1 MRHRGQSTIL
11 KDENQMTKIAAAVF
25 CLLLASCGGGGQG
38 NTYKDYDCSVFPDQF
53 TSPYILPY
61 QIGKSFKAFPHAAR
75 TASSTNSINPI
86 QYYSLDIEMP
96 IGTEIVASR
105 DGEVILAEEQF
116 SDSDHTPGNENVIIV
131 LHDDG
136 TFARYFHLT
145 KNGALVNVGDRV
157 NQLDV
162 IGLSGNSGNSTGPH
176 LHFDVMEVV
185 GGDGEFCVPQRFTN
199 SDPRHCTTV
208 PLSFLNS
215 PVTDCGLRFGVSYE
229 AFSF

>member
-1 MRHRGQSTIL
+1 MIRIP
-11 KDENQMTKIAAAVF
+11 AAVLV
-25 CLLLASCGGGGQG
+25 LLLASCSDDKG
-38 NTYKDYDCSVFPDQF
+38 NTYKNYDCSVFPDQF

-61 QIGKSFKAFPHAAR
+61 QIGESFKAYPHAAR
-75 TASSTNSINPI
+75 TAPSSNSINPI
-86 QYYSLDIEMP
+86 QYYSLDIGMP

-105 DGEVILAEEQF
+105 DGEVFLVEEQF
-116 SDSDHTPGNENVIIV
+116 SDTDHTPGHENVVIV

-185 GGDGEFCVPQRFTN
+185 DDGDEFCMPQHDEN

-215 PVTDCGLRFGVSYE
+215 PVTDCGLRVGVFCV
-229 AFSF
+229 AVSF

>member
-1 MRHRGQSTIL
+1 MIR
-11 KDENQMTKIAAAVF
+11 IAASVF
-25 CLLLASCGGGGQG
+25 FLLLASCSGNRG

-61 QIGKSFKAFPHAAR
+61 QIGESFKAFPHAAR
-75 TASSTNSINPI
+75 TAPSSNSNNPI

-105 DGEVILAEEQF
+105 DGEVFLVEEQF
-116 SDSDHTPGNENVIIV
+116 SDNDHTSGHENAVIV

-185 GGDGEFCVPQRFTN
+185 DDGDEFCMPQRDAS
-199 SDPRHCTTV
+199 SDPRHCSTV
-208 PLSFLNS
+208 PLSFLTS
-215 PVTDCGLRFGVSYE
+215 SVTDCGLRFGAFYE
-229 AFSF
+229 AFSL

>member
-1 MRHRGQSTIL
+1 MIR
-11 KDENQMTKIAAAVF
+11 MAVSAF
-25 CLLLASCGGGGQG
+25 FLLLASCSGGQG
-38 NTYKDYDCSVFPDQF
+38 NTYKNYDCSVFPDQF

-61 QIGKSFKAFPHAAR
+61 QIGESFKAFPHAAR
-75 TASSTNSINPI
+75 TAPSSNSINPI

-105 DGEVILAEEQF
+105 AGEVFQVEEQF
-116 SDSDHTPGNENVIIV
+116 SDTDHTPGHENVVIV
-131 LHDDG
+131 VHDDR

-185 GGDGEFCVPQRFTN
+185 AGGDEFCVPQRDAS
-199 SDPRHCTTV
+199 SDPRHCTSV

-215 PVTDCGLRFGVSYE
+215 PVTDCGLRFGKFYE